1 MFLSEIPLISMPPT
15 LAFACFM
22 FGLGNGL
29 ILANVLVLALSSVEQ
44 KRIGSASGLLGAMQM
59 FCGAVLGSLIVVLG
73 GDQHFWLAITVLSI
87 LSIFSIL
94 CCYRGSF

>member
-1 MFLSEIPLISMPPT
+1 
-15 LAFACFM
+15 M

-44 KRIGSASGLLGAMQM
+44 KCVASASGLLGAMQM
-59 FCGAVLGSLIVVLG
+59 FCGAILGSLIVFIG
-73 GDQHFWLAITVLSI
+73 GDKQFLLALTILLI

-94 CCYRGSF
+94 CCFQGGRSSKILKSKN